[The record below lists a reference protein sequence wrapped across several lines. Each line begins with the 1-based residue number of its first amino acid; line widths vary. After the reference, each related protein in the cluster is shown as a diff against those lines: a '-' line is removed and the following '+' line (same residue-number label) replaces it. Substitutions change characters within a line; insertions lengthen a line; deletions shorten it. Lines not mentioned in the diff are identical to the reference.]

1 MNRIT
6 RLALAVIVF
15 VTANIFQVKADDYD
29 FTVNNVY
36 YKVESMDE
44 RTCAV
49 CAPNS
54 TRTGEYQGDIVVPPT
69 VTYKGATFTVIAI
82 DKEAFWL
89 CPITSIKLPNTL
101 KVIRSRAFASCKNI
115 INVKFY
121 EGLKEIEEAAF
132 ANCES
137 LKTINIPHSIEY
149 ISASAFEDCN
159 NLACEIVI
167 PPSCKFIGERAFFG
181 AYKIKVIIEDGN
193 KPLCLWANCFNS
205 EKSIY
210 IGRNI
215 DGGHVGSALSK
226 LQHLFSG
233 LFRFKEITIGDNVSI
248 LPNDETGEHEINTL
262 HVGYN
267 LKIFP
272 KLNADILKAI
282 YVKNATPIF
291 LVKDFSSKT
300 YINATLFVPRGSK
313 VRYQNAQVWKK
324 FINIQEY
331 DVQLASNVKDKNLPI
346 LINGHECV
354 EMGRNLYWRLKNIG
368 AKFPNDVGSLYVKNI
383 KDSLAAWT
391 REGWRLPTEDEIEEA
406 FTSPHMIGSS
416 TYRIFELK
424 DRNIKYYVAENNGA
438 VITLPDLYDGPELTY
453 ITNRNFDKRVNNY
466 RQYHVRLVMDK
477 SRFQKQQEEQRM
489 LEKQKRKKAEEE
501 ELSLW
506 KSACKRNTIDSYN
519 AFISKY
525 PQSPNKTEALK
536 RISELQKEEEKWEK
550 ARRIN
555 TIDAYMKYINEG
567 GLNKNNK
574 AEIAIDK
581 LYWQQASKIDNI
593 EAYQEYLSRE
603 TNFSKIFENMAN
615 NRIDQIRKQTKLIE
629 IAETIKDKKQA
640 YDKVQEARMLGGL
653 QSKLESRALP
663 LEEPY
668 AYELARSKKAS
679 LLTKQNYCSKFKS
692 TAPLKHIENINKQI
706 EKMRVK
712 N

>member
-1 MNRIT
+1 MKRMKKFT
-6 RLALAVIVF
+6 LAVMVLITV
-15 VTANIFQVKADDYD
+15 NIFPAKADYD
-29 FTVNNVY
+29 FKVNNLY
-36 YKVESMDE
+36 YTIESMDN

-49 CAPNS
+49 CAPPQS
-54 TRTGEYQGDIVVPPT
+54 GKYQGNIVIPQT
-69 VTYKGATFTVIAI
+69 VVYNGATFTVVAI
-82 DKEAFWL
+82 DKNAFWD

-101 KVIRSRAFASCKNI
+101 QVIRTSAFSDCKNLSS
-115 INVKFY
+115 VKLP
-121 EGLKEIEEAAF
+121 EGLKEIEASAF
-132 ANCES
+132 LRCHS
-137 LKTINIPHSIEY
+137 LTTVNIPRSIEG
-149 ISASAFEDCN
+149 ISAYAFEDCD
-159 NLACEIVI
+159 LSCEIVI
-167 PPSCKFIGERAFFG
+167 PPSCEYIGERAFYLCFPQ
-181 AYKIKVIIEDGN
+181 KVIIEDSN
-193 KPLCLWANCFNS
+193 KPLYLYADCFSNG
-205 EKSIY
+205 KSIY

-215 DGGHVGSALSK
+215 IGKPLTNSALSK
-226 LQHLFSG
+226 RHHHLSR
-233 LFRFKEITIGDNVSI
+233 LFRFKEITIGDNVSL
-248 LPNDETGEHEINTL
+248 LPNDESQEHEINTL
-262 HVGYN
+262 HIGYN

-272 KLNADILKAI
+272 ELNANVLKAI
-282 YVKNATPIF
+282 YVKNSTPIF
-291 LVKDFSSKT
+291 LVNDFSSKT
-300 YINATLFVPRGSK
+300 YVNATLFVPRGSK
-313 VRYQNAQVWKK
+313 ARYQNAQVWNN

-346 LINGHECV
+346 LINGHECA
-354 EMGRNLYWRLKNIG
+354 EMGGNLYWRLKNIG
-368 AKFPNDVGSLYVKNI
+368 AKSPNDVGPLYVTNI

-406 FTSPHMIGSS
+406 FTSPWMIANC
-416 TYRIFELK
+416 TYRTFRLK
-424 DRNIKYYVAENNGA
+424 DGKVKYYVAENNGV
-438 VITLPDLYDGPELTY
+438 VITLPDLYDGTELTY
-453 ITNRNFDKRVNNY
+453 ITNRNFDKRVNYY

-477 SRFQKQQEEQRM
+477 SRFQKQQEEKRI
-489 LEKQKRKKAEEE
+489 LEIQKRKKAEEE

-525 PQSPNKTEALK
+525 PQSPNKPEALQ
-536 RISELQKEEEKWEK
+536 RISELKNWKN
-550 ARRIN
+550 ACRVN

-581 LYWQQASKIDNI
+581 LYWQQASMIDDI

-603 TNFSKIFENMAN
+603 TNFPKTLEYTAN

-653 QSKLESRALP
+653 QSKLEPRALP

-692 TAPLKHIENINKQI
+692 IAPLKHVENINKQI
-706 EKMRVK
+706 EKMRIK

>member
-1 MNRIT
+1 MM
-6 RLALAVIVF
+6 
-15 VTANIFQVKADDYD
+15 TANIFQAKADYD
-29 FTVNNVY
+29 FKVNNLY
-36 YKVESMDE
+36 YTIESMDD

-49 CAPNS
+49 CAPPLQS
-54 TRTGEYQGDIVVPPT
+54 GKKYQGNIVIPQT
-69 VTYKGATFTVIAI
+69 VVYNGATFTVVAI
-82 DKEAFWL
+82 DKNAFWD
-89 CPITSIKLPNTL
+89 CPITSVKLPNTL
-101 KVIRSRAFASCKNI
+101 QVIRTAAFSDCKNLS
-115 INVKFY
+115 NVKLP
-121 EGLKEIEEAAF
+121 EGLKEIGASAF
-132 ANCES
+132 LRCTS
-137 LKTINIPHSIEY
+137 LTTINIPRSIEG
-149 ISASAFEDCN
+149 ISAYAFEDCD
-159 NLACEIVI
+159 LSCEIVI
-167 PPSCKFIGERAFFG
+167 PPSCEYIGARAFFLCSPQ
-181 AYKIKVIIEDGN
+181 KVIIEDSN
-193 KPLCLWANCFNS
+193 KALCLYADCFSNG
-205 EKSIY
+205 KSLY

-215 DGGHVGSALSK
+215 IGEPLTNSALSTR
-226 LQHLFSG
+226 QHHLSR

-313 VRYQNAQVWKK
+313 VSYQNAQVWKN

-368 AKFPNDVGSLYVKNI
+368 AKSPNDVGPLSVKNI

-406 FTSPHMIGSS
+406 FTSPHRIGNS
-416 TYRIFELK
+416 TYRIFEFK
-424 DRNIKYYVAENNGA
+424 DRNIKYYVAENNGV
-438 VITLPDLYDGPELTY
+438 VITLPDLYDGPELAY
-453 ITNRNFDKRVNNY
+453 ITNRNFDKRVNYY

-477 SRFQKQQEEQRM
+477 SRFQKQQEEKRI
-489 LEKQKRKKAEEE
+489 LEIQKRKKAEEE

-525 PQSPNKTEALK
+525 PQSPNKPEALQ
-536 RISELQKEEEKWEK
+536 RISELKKWEN
-550 ARRIN
+550 ACRVN

-581 LYWQQASKIDNI
+581 LYWQQAYMIDDI

-603 TNFSKIFENMAN
+603 TNFPKTLENTAN

-653 QSKLESRALP
+653 QSKLEPRALP

-692 TAPLKHIENINKQI
+692 IAPLKHIENINKQI